1 MDSITPVAAEIQPPN
16 PNQSLQTWAGI
27 LGIKQ
32 QQQQLQ
38 TGQYVQQQEQGAA
51 QQQQQLM
58 SERQKLQQFMANPTD
73 SKGAKLDPD
82 SDNYGSQVADWARGN
97 LPLLGNS
104 VAQAALKT
112 QTDKVA
118 LRSSVADLQQKYRT
132 GLGGVV
138 ASFVNAQGNGAQ
150 IGKQADQAIDEYV
163 RANPDAMESAYHVKN
178 LIDNLDNVN
187 DPGKRAE
194 AFNHLAAELQGVPSQ
209 KAGLQD
215 TGTYFQST
223 ATPAFGTGT
232 VPVGESM
239 PKSDIITLSNSQ
251 QARLNKETGQ
261 YELLTQGGGKK
272 GGTQGNAKGPLT
284 ADTDPMNPGPN
295 TALGRQNNYWA
306 SVDRATKDVQTAQ
319 DADANY
325 GTNMATADRI
335 RSLSNNA
342 TTGPG
347 TQSWISNIG
356 AIGTRLGAKENVA
369 DTQTLAS
376 FLDLQSA
383 RLRDSMGLP
392 PTNAGLATS
401 KEMGTSIES
410 QKNAIQA
417 KTDFYQAMTELNHRY
432 RTGLDAAGNK
442 GVNASPTA
450 VNNFKSEFTKNAD
463 PIAMELRLA
472 HDRGD
477 QDAFSRILN
486 SVPPQQR
493 KALAAKGRYLD
504 QLMGSQ

>member
-1 MDSITPVAAEIQPPN
+1 VDLPAPVANQAPPN
-16 PNQSLQTWAGI
+16 PGQSLQTWAGI

-38 TGQYVQQQEQGAA
+38 TGQYVQQQEQAGAQS
-51 QQQQQLM
+51 QQEQM
-58 SERQKLQQFMANPTD
+58 SERQKLQQQVQSGSF
-73 SKGAKLDPD
+73 GDPE
-82 SDNYGSQVADWARGN
+82 SDGYAQKVADWARGN
-97 LPLLGNS
+97 LPLIGNT
-104 VAQAALKT
+104 VAQQALKT
-112 QTDKVA
+112 QTDKVS
-118 LRSSVADLQQKYRT
+118 LRGAVADLQQKYRSGT
-132 GLGGVV
+132 GGIVS
-138 ASFVNAQGNGAQ
+138 SFVNAPGSGQQVAQQLMGALA
-150 IGKQADQAIDEYV
+150 IYRKQNPEAGEAIDHAQSLITDHMEMMNSPQQ
-163 RANPDAMESAYHVKN
+163 RATALNQ
-178 LIDNLDNVN
+178 
-187 DPGKRAE
+187 
-194 AFNHLAAELQGVPSQ
+194 LAAELQGVPSQ

-215 TGTYFQST
+215 TGTSLQST
-223 ATPAFGTGT
+223 STPTFGTGT
-232 VPVGESM
+232 VAVGGSI

-261 YELLTQGGGKK
+261 YELLTQRGGGGGKK
-272 GGTQGNAKGPLT
+272 GGAQGSLT

-356 AIGTRLGAKENVA
+356 AIGTRLGAKEHVA

-442 GVNASPTA
+442 GVNASPTS

-477 QDAFSRILN
+477 QDAFTRILN